1 MKDGGTFGIALSC
14 MGALIAYAGTGLRE
28 IGLLAL
34 ILNLSMILGGQY
46 AAKNL
51 H

>member
-1 MKDGGTFGIALSC
+1 MKDGGYIGIAL
-14 MGALIAYAGTGLRE
+14 MGALIAYAGTGLWE
-28 IGLLAL
+28 LGLCAL
-34 ILNLSMILGGQY
+34 ILNLTMLLGGQY

>member
-1 MKDGGTFGIALSC
+1 MKDGGTFGIALF
-14 MGALIAYAGTGLRE
+14 GALIAYAGTGLWE